1 MDNPINLKKKI
12 PIAIGIIISII
23 SIIWIARNFKIADIG
38 SSLLSADY
46 RYLIPVILLIL
57 LSFTIRSFRW
67 GLLFNSPKKPS
78 NTSLFTSLMV
88 GYLGNN
94 ILPAR
99 MGEFARVYVLNKQEG
114 ISKSYTLAT
123 VVVER
128 ICDLIMAL
136 LLLSF
141 VLLLY
146 PFPKWLQNAGVLV
159 SAITLVALVF
169 IIILNFRGEPMVT
182 LLVKKMSFLPKHW
195 LDTINHI
202 GIEFIIGLSGLR
214 NNQKLL
220 SFLSLTT
227 LIWAV
232 ELGIL
237 LCMAWA
243 FYLPVTLSS
252 ILFVMIVTGLSTII
266 PSSPGYIG
274 TYEFFTLAAL
284 SLIGITGNAALSFTI
299 ATHAITLIMSSI
311 IGVICVIYTGVK
323 ITAIMVQDS

>member
-1 MDNPINLKKKI
+1 MDNPINLKKYV

-23 SIIWIARNFKIADIG
+23 SIIWIARNFNFADIV

-46 RYLIPVILLIL
+46 GYLIPVIWLIV
-57 LSFTIRSFRW
+57 LSFALRSFRW
-67 GLLFNSPKKPS
+67 GLLFIGPKKPS
-78 NTSLFTSLMV
+78 NTSLFTSLMI

-99 MGEFARVYVLNKQEG
+99 AGELARIYVLNKQEG
-114 ISKSYTLAT
+114 ISKSFTLAT

-128 ICDLIMAL
+128 TCDLLMAL
-136 LLLSF
+136 TLLSF
-141 VLLLY
+141 VLLLF
-146 PFPKWLQNAGVLV
+146 PFPKWLQNAGALV
-159 SAITLVALVF
+159 SAITLVAFVF
-169 IIILNFRGEPMVT
+169 IIILNFKGEPMVT

-214 NNQKLL
+214 KNQKIL

-227 LIWAV
+227 LIWAM

-243 FYLPVTLSS
+243 FYIPVTLSG

-284 SLIGITGNAALSFTI
+284 SLIGITGNAALSFAI
-299 ATHAITLIMSSI
+299 ATHVITLIMSSI

-323 ITAIMVQDS
+323 ITTFTVKDN